1 MFFFVFQESS
11 MSFFVTLQSNFQ
23 HVMQYENPE
32 LQLKA
37 RSIIPHHQLSSSA
50 QHKLKELKEADP
62 GEITPQQPHPPH
74 SVTPVLL
81 PTLLTSQT
89 RESEESHFAV
99 FMCRM

>member
-1 MFFFVFQESS
+1 

-50 QHKLKELKEADP
+50 QHKLKELKEADA

-81 PTLLTSQT
+81 PTLLKS
-89 RESEESHFAV
+89 FCCPCV
-99 FMCRM
+99 